1 MEKLYTPYHSPNIKK
16 TCSEEMHLEVILL
29 ALISASSIKG
39 VTISDLQMVQ
49 MTNVG
54 GSSSS
59 AAADTSSQATSTAA
73 LVDADAVSASSVYN
87 DYSSSSEATTTPD
100 ANYADATTTV
110 SVGTVVV
117 QENVYINNGV
127 ATTEYST
134 YTTYGDAVT
143 SSTLPTTTL
152 QPAATT
158 SSADYPT
165 YSAAEPSTTADAS
178 YTTSETPSSTT
189 SSDATASA
197 TQSLGDFE
205 QSMLNQHNA
214 KRALHQN
221 TGSLS
226 WSSDLE
232 SVAQAYADS
241 YDCSGTLVHSGKPY
255 GENLA
260 LGYSLYDGSTA
271 IDAWYDE
278 ISLYDFSNPGFGE
291 DTGHFTQVVWKDTT
305 QVGCGYK
312 NCNNAWGD
320 YLVCNYLAQGNVIGE
335 FASEVEPL
343 IN

>member
-1 MEKLYTPYHSPNIKK
+1 
-16 TCSEEMHLEVILL
+16 MHFEVILL
-29 ALISASSIKG
+29 ALCSAASIKG
-39 VTISDLQMVQ
+39 MTIRDLQMVQ
-49 MTNVG
+49 MANVDD
-54 GSSSS
+54 SSSS
-59 AAADTSSQATSTAA
+59 SSSSSVAVEPTSATSSDATSTAA
-73 LVDADAVSASSVYN
+73 LVETNAVAASSVYN
-87 DYSSSSEATTTPD
+87 DYTSTTASETPATTQDT
-100 ANYADATTTV
+100 NYGATTTTV

-117 QENVYINNGV
+117 RENVYISNGV
-127 ATTEYST
+127 ASTEYIT
-134 YTTYGDAVT
+134 YTTYGEATT

-152 QPAATT
+152 QPVAATSTSDYSTYATPETTATPASTT
-158 SSADYPT
+158 SSAI
-165 YSAAEPSTTADAS
+165 
-178 YTTSETPSSTT
+178 
-189 SSDATASA
+189 TASATLA

-205 QSMLNQHNA
+205 QAMLDQHNV

-260 LGYSLYDGSTA
+260 LGYSLYDGTTA

-320 YLVCNYLAQGNVIGE
+320 YLVCNYLAQGNVIGA
-335 FASEVEPL
+335 FATEVEPL
-343 IN
+343 IG